1 MPLNP
6 FKTDAAPVEVAGHKL
21 KCLMCQHESFH
32 QRKSHL
38 DTALAT
44 SMSPD
49 WVDRQA
55 YCLVCDE
62 CGFIHWFLAK

>member
-6 FKTDAAPVEVAGHKL
+6 FKTDAAPAEVAGHKL

-38 DTALAT
+38 DTALAN

-55 YCLVCDE
+55 YCLVCNE